1 MKILITL
8 FLLLAGSVAQ
18 AQTSLVGRVY
28 HNSNVIAGKM
38 NNITRDMNKELDKAK
53 ADAIMKAEEKKK
65 RKLTAAEKADLEKK
79 TEEGMKMAEA
89 ILKGTKTAVTVT
101 FKDEKTLVLNMDM
114 KVDDEAMKK
123 AGIGWA
129 KRKMIQAACA
139 ITPSEKA
146 KYIVKDNMIITEEGN
161 EKDTMFLSD
170 DGKYLTG
177 KIDEDMTFKL
187 TRTK

>member
-8 FLLLAGSVAQ
+8 FLLLASSVVL
-18 AQTSLVGRVY
+18 AQTNMAGRVY
-28 HNSNVIAGKM
+28 HNSNLMTGK
-38 NNITRDMNKELDKAK
+38 IEEVTKDMNKELDKAK
-53 ADAIMKAEEKKK
+53 ADAIKKAEEKKK

-79 TEEGMKMAEA
+79 TEEGLKMVEA
-89 ILKGTKTAVTVT
+89 IFKGTKTAVTVT
-101 FKDEKTLVLNMDM
+101 FKDDKTVVMKMDM
-114 KVDDEAMKK
+114 KVDDEGMKK

-129 KRKMIQAACA
+129 KRKMIHAACA
-139 ITPSEKA
+139 IAPSEKC
-146 KYIVKDNMIITEEGN
+146 KYTVKGNMIITEEGN

-177 KIDEDMTFKL
+177 KIDEDMPFKL

>member
-1 MKILITL
+1 MKTLITL
-8 FLLLAGSVAQ
+8 FLLLACSIAQ
-18 AQTSLVGRVY
+18 AQTNLVGRVY

-38 NNITRDMNKELDKAK
+38 NEVTKDMNKELHQAK
-53 ADAIMKAEEKKK
+53 ADAIKKAEEKKK
-65 RKLTAAEKADLEKK
+65 RKLTDSEKAELNKK

-89 ILKGTKTAVTVT
+89 IFKGTKTAVTVT
-101 FKDEKTLVLNMDM
+101 FKDEKTLMLKMDM

-129 KRKMIQAACA
+129 KRKMIHAACA
-139 ITPSEKA
+139 IAPSEKC
-146 KYIVKDNMIITEEGN
+146 KYTVKGNMIITEEGN

-177 KIDEDMTFKL
+177 KIDEDMPFKL